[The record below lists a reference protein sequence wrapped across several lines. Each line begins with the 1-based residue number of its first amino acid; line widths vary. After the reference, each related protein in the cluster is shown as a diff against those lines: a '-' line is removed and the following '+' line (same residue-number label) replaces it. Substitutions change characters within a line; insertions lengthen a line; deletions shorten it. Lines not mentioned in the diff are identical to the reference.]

1 MEQIKSNLL
10 LRAVDITGTVGP
22 TVTNSVGTYSQAG
35 AECTW
40 NMNWKVLLGDNYDNF
55 TVFALRLNNF
65 SSVAQNFS
73 NIPANQMAS
82 IQISGLNWV
91 NNSYKATSQNNS
103 GRCALGIAPLTNS
116 TNTTATY
123 PNNTAIAYFSRP
135 GKYDPITIGLY
146 QLISDSYIVHNIGSG
161 LPLFACL
168 FDVYPVY

>member
-1 MEQIKSNLL
+1 MENIKSNLL
-10 LRAVDITGTVGP
+10 LRVCDITATIGT
-22 TVTNSVGTYSQAG
+22 TTTNSVGSYSRAG

-40 NMNWKVLLGDNYDNF
+40 NINFKTLLGDNYDKY

-73 NIPANQMAS
+73 NIAANQMAT

-103 GRCALGIAPLTNS
+103 GRCALGIAPLTNAS
-116 TNTTATY
+116 NTSATY
-123 PNNTAIAYFSRP
+123 PNNTAIAYFQKGGMYGS
-135 GKYDPITIGLY
+135 ITIELF
-146 QLISDSYIVHNIGSG
+146 QLISENYITHNLGTG
-161 LPLFACL
+161 LPLFSCL